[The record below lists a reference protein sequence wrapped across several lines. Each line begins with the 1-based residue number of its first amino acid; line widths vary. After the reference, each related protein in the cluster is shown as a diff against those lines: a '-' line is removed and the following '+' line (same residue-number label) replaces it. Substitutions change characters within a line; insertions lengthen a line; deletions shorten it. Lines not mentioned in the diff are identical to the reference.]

1 MNKLQ
6 LLTVDRPW
14 GWFQVIYHSPDYWTK
29 LINVKPGESLSLQY
43 HEHRAEFWTPL
54 TPGLRGVINGSIIDL
69 EVGVRYDVMHRVL
82 HRVTNASDFEAQFI
96 EVATGHPTEDDIVR
110 IQDNY
115 GRE

>member
-6 LLTVDRPW
+6 LLTVERPW
-14 GWFQVIYHSPDYWTK
+14 GWFQVIYQSTDYWTK
-29 LINVKPGESLSLQY
+29 LISVKPGESLSLQY
-43 HEHRAEFWTPL
+43 HEQRAEFWTPL
-54 TPGLRGVINGSIIDL
+54 DHGLRGVINGTILDL
-69 EVGVRYDVMHRVL
+69 EVGVRYDVMQNVL
-82 HRVTNASDFEAQFI
+82 HRITNTTEWHAQLI